1 MQLQDSKSVEE
12 LHNLLESDEYD
23 FRYNLGVAEQTQ
35 TVRLDDKEE
44 IVTHMANHFS
54 IFQVKRELDQI
65 LCGLSETLD
74 ALTLIRNDPTVM
86 RSLFVPSKHPPLSAD
101 STFDLFIMNY
111 SPQGSNAREREEAVG
126 LHWYNF
132 LQLVEGYF

>member
-1 MQLQDSKSVEE
+1 MYVIAHELYIQLQDSKSVEE

-44 IVTHMANHFS
+44 IVTHMANHFA
-54 IFQVKRELDQI
+54 IFQVKGELDQI

-74 ALTLIRNDPTVM
+74 ALTLI
-86 RSLFVPSKHPPLSAD
+86 
-101 STFDLFIMNY
+101 
-111 SPQGSNAREREEAVG
+111 
-126 LHWYNF
+126 
-132 LQLVEGYF
+132 